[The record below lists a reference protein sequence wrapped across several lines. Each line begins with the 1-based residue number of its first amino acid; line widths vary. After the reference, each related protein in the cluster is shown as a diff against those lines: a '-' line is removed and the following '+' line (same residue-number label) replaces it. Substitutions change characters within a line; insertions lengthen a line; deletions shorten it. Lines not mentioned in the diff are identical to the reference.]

1 MSASKF
7 PLLDRRGRR
16 ERLFLIASGGVVD
29 KLMLA
34 QRSLLLRCLIYHPVC
49 ASKEGGLFLYGAAT
63 PPVQEGKFAGRH
75 IFLTGG
81 WQTVAATRLRQ
92 FIHTFSGRR
101 EQHIDDLFHDIRYA
115 LRECRRKPTFAL
127 TATLP
132 IRWHWRQHCHVQ
144 LCGYVSVAAA
154 SLSSTGTGSAVIEEA
169 TLNRTSEAERIVS
182 EPQRLEGA
190 ESKL

>member
-75 IFLTGG
+75 IFLSRG
-81 WQTVAATRLRQ
+81 WQTFAATRLRSA
-92 FIHTFSGRR
+92 ITRKVST
-101 EQHIDDLFHDIRYA
+101 A
-115 LRECRRKPTFAL
+115 L
-127 TATLP
+127 
-132 IRWHWRQHCHVQ
+132 
-144 LCGYVSVAAA
+144 
-154 SLSSTGTGSAVIEEA
+154 
-169 TLNRTSEAERIVS
+169 
-182 EPQRLEGA
+182 
-190 ESKL
+190 